1 MLTIAASVLGMLSL
15 SSLAWWQYCRVLQST
30 KPSSKSDLYCL
41 KDEPTGDLWI
51 RADHQKGVEWLHE
64 IFERSA
70 VRYPNF
76 TALQVPATG
85 EQITYQALNHRAE
98 QIAAAIAPYV
108 NGPDQ
113 IVAVSMEQNCA
124 DIVASHLGILKAGA
138 TQLFLDPASPIS
150 LQKQMVQDASPVLL
164 VSNSNDLKF
173 DGLPLVDLSRVL
185 VNATIK
191 RAHPVWLDNPE
202 ERLAAV
208 FYTSGTTGQPKGVEC
223 PHRGYINLARS
234 YAYFFDFTAGVDATS
249 LTSSLGYDGSISELY
264 SAWVFGAAV
273 VLLTKDEVRSGPDL
287 VPILREQEVTAL
299 FCPPVL
305 LSTLSD
311 APEHDLP
318 YPICRYIIPAGE
330 AFPANLVEPWSRARR
345 QIINTYGPTEA
356 STDTSR
362 QLLRPGK
369 PVTIGSPFPGV
380 DYVIIEPDKDQAL
393 PWGETGEL
401 CIGGCH
407 LAKGYRN
414 QPLTTAERFIV
425 HPDYGRLYRTGDR
438 CRIDPNTGQ
447 VEFLGRLDAQ
457 IKVRGHRVETQGI
470 ESFLQDVIEDIDTAV
485 IDYRNDELIAFVI
498 APDRSPANLEHYSTL
513 LAPEDWAR
521 SIQIELRRQ
530 FPEHAVPS
538 RIFLVPQFVLKPL
551 SGKIDRQQLP
561 SMPAQ
566 ETPRENREAVQHE
579 SSEFESVAGRGVLNI
594 CREVLGTTLNWDDD
608 FVEWG
613 AHSIAI
619 AKLTQALRQ
628 AGYHVSVR
636 DLLTDFRT
644 PKLAA
649 QLPLSQISDSTEE
662 KVDRRQSAE
671 TALNESTQPKLS
683 PRYFTLLQAVGI
695 LVLRL
700 PTLSSLILL
709 LAWGDPETTFLDG
722 DPANLII
729 YTLLAFV
736 FYLGVPFLN
745 LAWVTVL
752 RALFKLT
759 DIESGSY
766 QKWSWAH
773 WQVWW
778 LDSQQRMVLQPMNR
792 WLRAPGIYAWLLR
805 TLGAEIGKG
814 THISQSA
821 EFLGPLNMLELQDG
835 VIVQSGAQLSS
846 QRWQGDRLIVDKISV
861 GAGSKLGQRAFVGPG
876 VTLGPGCWLT
886 PLSAARPGATV
897 ESFKIIDGV
906 DVDPIG
912 SRLSL
917 QRNRRLMPS
926 SANRYLSELKG
937 ISTQFFIECLL
948 FVVPAA
954 LILSGISQWL
964 LGDYAN
970 ATATGATS
978 LIQLLTDFFL
988 GAVLAAWLTLLVT
1001 SFLTCVFL
1009 RLTPSKPGVL
1019 KGSSLAAV
1027 MLRYRQEKMNQIQR
1041 LWTWTLTGQYL
1052 RRLAG
1057 VNYGK
1062 VGASECDL
1070 MVNLVPEMLTSK
1082 PNIFMANG
1090 CRTNMLDDEGEYV
1103 YLRPLNFG
1111 HNTFLGNN
1119 SVAESGTLPD
1129 QLLLGVS
1136 TPMGDHQFRRLPE
1149 MSSPTVTVLAGN
1161 PVIEFA
1167 QPEGQTTGI
1176 EIPTWSL
1183 FTLRIL
1189 FGDLIGVALIPAM
1202 PILVLALML
1211 LIVDTFNSSAILES
1225 LVAVI
1230 GATLSLQVL
1239 ALSIKRCLVA
1249 KHWGVN
1255 HQTPFWSLRHFTYF
1269 LAQDCFFKWSGP
1281 ALRHLGGSALAN
1293 PVLRAFGC
1301 RIGRDTLIHEP
1312 LQAFDWHA
1320 VDIGDNCVV
1329 QGQLQLHSFEHRLLT
1344 VKQTSIKSNSA
1355 INFGATVMG
1364 GALLDSHTTVEGL
1377 GLVMKGM
1384 VLASGVHSGSPVNFE
1399 RAL

>member
-1 MLTIAASVLGMLSL
+1 MLTLAASVLGMLSL
-15 SSLAWWQYCRVLQST
+15 SSLAWWQYGRVLQST
-30 KPSSKSDLYCL
+30 KPSPSSDLYCL
-41 KDEPTGDLWI
+41 KDEPSGDLWI

-70 VRYPNF
+70 ARYPNF
-76 TALQVPATG
+76 TALQVPTTG
-85 EQITYQALNHRAE
+85 EQITYQTLNHRAE
-98 QIAAAIAPYV
+98 QIAAAIAPYLS
-108 NGPDQ
+108 GPDQ
-113 IVAVSMEQNCA
+113 IVAVSMEQNCV

-138 TQLFLDPASPIS
+138 TQLFLDPAAPFS
-150 LQKQMVQDASPVLL
+150 LQQQMVKDADPVLL
-164 VSNSNDLKF
+164 ISND
-173 DGLPLVDLSRVL
+173 DGQKLEGLYLLDLSRVSID
-185 VNATIK
+185 APIQ
-191 RAHPVWLDNPE
+191 RARPVWLDDPE
-202 ERLAAV
+202 ERVAAV

-223 PHRGYINLARS
+223 AHKGYINLARS

-264 SAWVFGAAV
+264 SAWVSGAAV

-287 VPILREQEVTAL
+287 VPVLREQEVTAL

-311 APEHDLP
+311 TPEHDLP

-369 PVTIGSPFPGV
+369 PVTIGAPFPGV
-380 DYVIIEPDKDQAL
+380 DYLIIEPDKDRAL

-414 QPLTTAERFIV
+414 QPLTTAEKFIE

-438 CRIDPNTGQ
+438 CRIDPLTGQ

-457 IKVRGHRVETQGI
+457 IKVRGHRVEAQGI
-470 ESFLQDVIEDIDTAV
+470 ESFLQDVIDDIDTAV

-498 APDRSPANLEHYSTL
+498 APSRSPENLKHHSTL
-513 LAPEDWAR
+513 PAPADWAR

-530 FPEHAVPS
+530 FPEHAIPS
-538 RIFLVPQFVLKPL
+538 KIFLVPQFILKPL

-561 SMPAQ
+561 SLPAHEQ
-566 ETPRENREAVQHE
+566 PRENKEAEQQANKE
-579 SSEFESVAGRGVLNI
+579 TEPVAGKGVLNI
-594 CREVLGTTLNWDDD
+594 CREVLGATLEWDDD

-619 AKLTQALRQ
+619 AKLTQAMRQ
-628 AGYHVSVR
+628 AGYQVSVR

-644 PKLAA
+644 PRLAA
-649 QLPLSQISDSTEE
+649 QLPLSQISGSSEE
-662 KVDRRQSAE
+662 KADRLNSAKA
-671 TALNESTQPKLS
+671 TLNDSIQPRLGPKL
-683 PRYFTLLQAVGI
+683 FALLQAFGI
-695 LVLRL
+695 LALRL
-700 PTLSSLILL
+700 PTLSGLVLL
-709 LAWGDPETTFLDG
+709 LAWGDPETAFLDG
-722 DPANLII
+722 DPKKLIA
-729 YTLLAFV
+729 YTLLTFV
-736 FYLGVPFLN
+736 FYLGIPFLN
-745 LAWVTVL
+745 LAWVIVL
-752 RALFKLT
+752 RALFNTT
-759 DIESGSY
+759 DIKSGNY
-766 QKWSWAH
+766 QKWSRAH

-778 LDSQQRMVLQPMNR
+778 QDSQQRMVLQPMSR

-805 TLGAEIGKG
+805 ALGADIGKG

-821 EFLGPLNMLELQDG
+821 EFLGPLNMLELKDG
-835 VIVQSGAQLSS
+835 VVVQSGAQLSG
-846 QRWQGDRLIVDKISV
+846 QRWEGDRLIVDKVKV
-861 GAGSKLGQRAFVGPG
+861 GAGTKLGQRAFVGPG
-876 VTLGPGCWLT
+876 VTLGKGCWLT
-886 PLSAARPGATV
+886 PLSAARQGATV
-897 ESFKIIDGV
+897 DDFQIIDGV
-906 DVDPIG
+906 NVDPVG

-917 QRNRRLMPS
+917 RRNRRLVPS
-926 SANRYLSELKG
+926 SANRFASELKG

-948 FVVPAA
+948 FVIPAA

-964 LGDYAN
+964 LDDYAS
-970 ATATGATS
+970 ATDTVTNS
-978 LIQLLTDFFL
+978 LFQLLTDFFL

-1001 SFLTCVFL
+1001 SFLTCLFL
-1009 RLTPSKPGVL
+1009 RLTPYKPGVL
-1019 KGSSLAAV
+1019 EGSSLAAV

-1057 VNYGK
+1057 VNYGQT
-1062 VGASECDL
+1062 GASECDV
-1070 MVNLVPEMLTSK
+1070 MVNLVPEMLTSQ

-1090 CRTNMLDDEGEYV
+1090 CRTGMLDDEGEYL

-1111 HNTFLGNN
+1111 RDTFLGNN
-1119 SVAESGTLPD
+1119 SVSESGMLPD

-1136 TPMGDHQFRRLPE
+1136 TPTGDHQFRRLPA
-1149 MSSPTVTVLAGN
+1149 MTQPTVTVLAGN

-1167 QPEGQTTGI
+1167 QPEGQTTGT
-1176 EIPTWSL
+1176 ETPTWSL
-1183 FTLRIL
+1183 FTLRVL

-1202 PILVLALML
+1202 PILILALML
-1211 LIVDTFNSSAILES
+1211 LIVDTLNSSVILES
-1225 LVAVI
+1225 LAAII
-1230 GATLSLQVL
+1230 GATFCLQVL
-1239 ALSIKRCLVA
+1239 ALSIKKCLIP
-1249 KHWGVN
+1249 KPWGEN

-1281 ALRHLGGSALAN
+1281 TLRHLGGSVLAN
-1293 PVLRAFGC
+1293 PFLRAFGC
-1301 RIGRDTLIHEP
+1301 RIGKNTLIHEP

-1320 VDIGDNCVV
+1320 VDIGDNCIV

-1344 VKQTSIKSNSA
+1344 VKRTSIKPDSV

-1364 GALLDSHTTVEGL
+1364 GAVLEPNTTVEGL
-1377 GLVMKGM
+1377 GLVMKSM
-1384 VLASGVHSGSPVNFE
+1384 VLAPGVHSGSPVNLE
-1399 RAL
+1399 RML